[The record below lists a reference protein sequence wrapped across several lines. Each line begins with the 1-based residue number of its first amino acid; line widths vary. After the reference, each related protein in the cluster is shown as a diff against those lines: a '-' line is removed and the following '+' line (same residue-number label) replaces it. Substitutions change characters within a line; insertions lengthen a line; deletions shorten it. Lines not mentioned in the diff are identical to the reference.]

1 VRTELHHTYVLHRR
15 AYRETSL
22 ILECISAE
30 HGRVGLV
37 ARGAARG
44 RKRGGESMQAFQK
57 YAVAWS
63 GRSDLHTLTK
73 LEPAGRSLV
82 LAGDR
87 LFSGFYVNELT
98 MRLTTRHDPN
108 PDLFFVYE
116 QTLLSLAASS
126 AAIEPVLRRFEK
138 NLLDAC
144 GYGLQLTVD
153 ATTGEDIDPAQDYR
167 YALEQGPLRAHGEN
181 QGIAVSGHTLLA
193 LARNEELLPMQLNE
207 AKRLMRFVLHHYIGD
222 RPLASRSLFR
232 GSSVPPR
239 PEGA

>member
-1 VRTELHHTYVLHRR
+1 MRTELNPTYILHRR

-22 ILECISAE
+22 ILECLSAE
-30 HGRVGLV
+30 HGRVGVV

-57 YAVAWS
+57 YAISWS
-63 GRSDLHTLTK
+63 GRSDLQTLTK
-73 LEPAGRSLV
+73 LESQGRSLRLV
-82 LAGDR
+82 GDR

-108 PDLFFVYE
+108 PELFIVYE
-116 QTLLSLAASS
+116 QTLESLAQPSVG
-126 AAIEPVLRRFEK
+126 IERVLRRFEK

-144 GYGLQLTVD
+144 GYGLQLNTD
-153 ATTGEDIDPAQDYR
+153 AATGAEIDPSQNYH
-167 YALEQGPLRAHGEN
+167 YAVEHGPLSAHDGVY
-181 QGIAVSGHTLLA
+181 GLTVSGQTLRA
-193 LARNEELLPMQLNE
+193 LATDQDLPAAQLHE

-232 GSSVPPR
+232 NSSEIAR
-239 PEGA
+239 ST

>member
-1 VRTELHHTYVLHRR
+1 MRTELHPTYVLHRR

-30 HGRVGLV
+30 YGRVGVV
-37 ARGAARG
+37 ARGGARG

-57 YAVAWS
+57 YAIAWS

-73 LEPAGRSLV
+73 LEAVGKGLQ
-82 LAGDR
+82 LTGNQ

-108 PDLFFVYE
+108 PDLFVVYE
-116 QTLLSLAASS
+116 QTLLSLARPAAS
-126 AAIEPVLRRFEK
+126 IEPILRRFEK

-144 GYGLQLTVD
+144 GYGLQLTTD
-153 ATTGEDIDPAQDYR
+153 ATTGEDIDPTQNYH
-167 YALEQGPLRAHGEN
+167 YALEHGPLRTRGDIR
-181 QGIAVSGHTLLA
+181 GVAVSGHTLIA
-193 LARNEELLPMQLNE
+193 LAHNKDLLPGQLNE

-232 GSSVPPR
+232 SSSGVAHP
-239 PEGA
+239 AAQ